1 MDAAAEPTWMYS
13 RRVLEGLSSP
23 SQRQVSAQPKS
34 IIELHNLTYRT
45 KGSSKG
51 GYRHIGT
58 VCSMD
63 AAAEPTWTYSRR
75 VPVCLYPPLLRHS
88 YTKPIKHEAM
98 PPSLY
103 LRGYDAAIIARLTPT
118 TQDNSMEPM
127 INIALRAAR
136 KAGENIVRASDD
148 LERFEVKAKGVN
160 NFVSEVDINAEQE
173 IIYHLQKAYPDHA
186 IMGEESGLTGSEDAE
201 YRWIID
207 PLDGTTN
214 FIRGIPHYAVSV
226 ACTFKGKLEHAVI
239 VDPVRREEFTASRG
253 RGAQLNG
260 HRIRVSKLASLDGAL
275 LGTGIPFKEHC
286 DDKLGPYS
294 QSMELLAG
302 QCAGIRRAGAA
313 SLDLAYVAA
322 GRLDA
327 FWEIGLAPWDIAAGA
342 LLVREAGGLVA
353 DIDGSDGYLE
363 SGNIVCGN
371 PKCFK
376 AVLQTVKPL
385 LG

>member
-1 MDAAAEPTWMYS
+1 
-13 RRVLEGLSSP
+13 
-23 SQRQVSAQPKS
+23 
-34 IIELHNLTYRT
+34 
-45 KGSSKG
+45 
-51 GYRHIGT
+51 
-58 VCSMD
+58 
-63 AAAEPTWTYSRR
+63 
-75 VPVCLYPPLLRHS
+75 
-88 YTKPIKHEAM
+88 
-98 PPSLY
+98 
-103 LRGYDAAIIARLTPT
+103 
-118 TQDNSMEPM
+118 MEPM

-148 LERFEVKAKGVN
+148 LERFEVRAKGVN
-160 NFVSEVDINAEQE
+160 NFVSDVDIAAEKE
-173 IIYHLQKAYPDHA
+173 IIYHLHKAYPDHA
-186 IMGEESGLTGSEDAE
+186 ILGEETGLNGDADAE
-201 YRWIID
+201 YRWLID

-214 FIRGIPHYAVSV
+214 FIRGIPHYAVSI
-226 ACTFKGKLEHAVI
+226 ACLHKGRLEHAVI

-260 HRIRVSKLASLDGAL
+260 RRIRVSNLPGLDGAL
-275 LGTGIPFKEHC
+275 LGTGIPFKDHC

-294 QSMELLAG
+294 KSIEILAA

-353 DIDGSDGYLE
+353 DIDSSDNYLE

-376 AVLQTVKPL
+376 AVLQATRPL
-385 LG
+385 LA

>member
-1 MDAAAEPTWMYS
+1 
-13 RRVLEGLSSP
+13 
-23 SQRQVSAQPKS
+23 
-34 IIELHNLTYRT
+34 
-45 KGSSKG
+45 
-51 GYRHIGT
+51 
-58 VCSMD
+58 
-63 AAAEPTWTYSRR
+63 
-75 VPVCLYPPLLRHS
+75 
-88 YTKPIKHEAM
+88 
-98 PPSLY
+98 
-103 LRGYDAAIIARLTPT
+103 
-118 TQDNSMEPM
+118 MEPM

-136 KAGENIVRASDD
+136 KAGEKIVRASDE

-160 NFVSEVDINAEQE
+160 NFVTEVDIASEKE
-173 IIYHLQKAYPDHA
+173 IIYHLRKAYPEHA
-186 IMGEESGLTGSEDAE
+186 ILGEETGLTGSEDAD

-214 FIRGIPHYAVSV
+214 FLRGIPHYAVSIG
-226 ACTFKGKLEHAVI
+226 CMHKGKLEHAVI

-260 HRIRVSKLASLDGAL
+260 RRIRVSKLAGLEGAL
-275 LGTGIPFKEHC
+275 LGTGIPYRNHC
-286 DDKLGPYS
+286 DDRLGPYS
-294 QSMELLAG
+294 RAMELLAG

-327 FWEIGLAPWDIAAGA
+327 FWEIGLSQWDIAAGA

-353 DIDGSDGYLE
+353 DVDGSENYME
-363 SGNIVCGN
+363 SGNVVCGN

>member
-1 MDAAAEPTWMYS
+1 
-13 RRVLEGLSSP
+13 
-23 SQRQVSAQPKS
+23 
-34 IIELHNLTYRT
+34 
-45 KGSSKG
+45 
-51 GYRHIGT
+51 
-58 VCSMD
+58 
-63 AAAEPTWTYSRR
+63 
-75 VPVCLYPPLLRHS
+75 
-88 YTKPIKHEAM
+88 
-98 PPSLY
+98 
-103 LRGYDAAIIARLTPT
+103 
-118 TQDNSMEPM
+118 MEPM

-148 LERFEVKAKGVN
+148 LHRFEVKAKGVN
-160 NFVSEVDINAEQE
+160 DFVTEVDINAEQE

-186 IMGEESGLTGSEDAE
+186 ILGEESGLLGSKDAE
-201 YRWIID
+201 YRWIVD

-214 FIRGIPHYAVSV
+214 FIRGLPHYAISI
-226 ACTFKGKLEHAVI
+226 ACVYRGKLEHAV
-239 VDPVRREEFTASRG
+239 VLDPVRREEFTASRG

-260 HRIRVSKLASLDGAL
+260 HRIRVSALTSLEGAL
-275 LGTGIPFKEHC
+275 LGTGIPFKNHC
-286 DDKLGPYS
+286 DDKIVPYS
-294 QSMELLAG
+294 KSIEVLAA

-353 DIDGSDGYLE
+353 DIDASDNYME

>member
-1 MDAAAEPTWMYS
+1 
-13 RRVLEGLSSP
+13 
-23 SQRQVSAQPKS
+23 
-34 IIELHNLTYRT
+34 
-45 KGSSKG
+45 
-51 GYRHIGT
+51 
-58 VCSMD
+58 
-63 AAAEPTWTYSRR
+63 
-75 VPVCLYPPLLRHS
+75 
-88 YTKPIKHEAM
+88 
-98 PPSLY
+98 
-103 LRGYDAAIIARLTPT
+103 
-118 TQDNSMEPM
+118 MEPM

-136 KAGENIVRASDD
+136 KAGENIVRASDE
-148 LERFEVKAKGVN
+148 LHRFEVKAKGVN
-160 NFVSEVDINAEQE
+160 DFVTEVDVNAERE

-186 IMGEESGLTGSEDAE
+186 ILGEESGLIGSADAE
-201 YRWIID
+201 YRWVID

-214 FIRGIPHYAVSV
+214 FVRGIPHYAVSI
-226 ACTFKGKLEHAVI
+226 ACLYRGKIEHAVI

-260 HRIRVSKLASLDGAL
+260 HRIRVSDRASLDGAL
-275 LGTGIPFKEHC
+275 LGTGIPFKQHC

-294 QSMELLAG
+294 KSIELLAS

-327 FWEIGLAPWDIAAGA
+327 FWEIGLAQWDIAAGV
-342 LLVREAGGLVA
+342 LLIREAGGLVA
-353 DIDGSDGYLE
+353 DIDASDRYMD

-376 AVLQTVKPL
+376 AVLQVVKPL